1 MNNIKGTM
9 EGALF
14 VQLIGFVAFIAF
26 ILLSIDQNGANF
38 NVDFIFCLN
47 CLVAESFM
55 NFVSCYC
62 SDLVCSRFYEIGDI
76 AYAINWH
83 KFSLNEQ
90 KFIRQIIER
99 SQIRFKL
106 TGCKI
111 CVCSMETFLQVY
123 LGRSQYLYLLN
134 VSIFQDPFL

>member
-26 ILLSIDQNGANF
+26 ILLTIDQNGAKF
-38 NVDFIFCLN
+38 NVDLIFCLN

-55 NFVSCYC
+55 NCVSCYC
-62 SDLVCSRFYEIGDI
+62 GDLVCSRFYEIGDV
-76 AYAINWH
+76 AYETIWYQ
-83 KFSLNEQ
+83 FSLSEQ
-90 KFIRQIIER
+90 KFIRRIIER

-106 TGCKI
+106 TGCKMF
-111 CVCSMETFLQVY
+111 VCSMETFLEV
-123 LGRSQYLYLLN
+123 
-134 VSIFQDPFL
+134 FLVKFDVHIN